1 MAGRRDKKG
10 DKQRERVDF
19 LTRLRIRDVILTTLI
34 TIAAVLAN
42 LPVEFAEESLGVSH
56 DTLIAVLAISVI
68 FGLFLHMKF
77 FFFLSVVVLIA
88 GANMPE
94 QIADGISD
102 ATGLTISKVPIVL
115 ALVVMVGVALINY
128 VVKLLPTGLE
138 PRPKE
143 RSPEGVRALFYA
155 IEKDNLTYAR
165 KVLAMNFDADLHHEN
180 GYTALGYCAAKGN
193 PQMVELLLKSGA
205 SPALVTK
212 EGDTPVELALRFGH
226 AEVADLLRQ
235 ARQAGEAAAEAP
247 PSTQAA

>member
-1 MAGRRDKKG
+1 MAGQKEKL
-10 DKQRERVDF
+10 DF
-19 LTRLRIRDVILTTLI
+19 LTRLRIRDIILTTLI

-42 LPVEFAEESLGVSH
+42 LPADLAEDSLGVSH

-77 FFFLSVVVLIA
+77 FFFLAVVVLIA

-102 ATGLTISKVPIVL
+102 ATGFAISKVPIVL
-115 ALVVMVGVALINY
+115 ALIVMVGVALINY

-138 PRPKE
+138 PKPKE

-155 IEKDNLTYAR
+155 IEKNNLSYAR
-165 KVLAMNFDADLHHEN
+165 KVLGMNFDADLHHDN
-180 GYTALGYCAAKGN
+180 GYTALGYSAAKGN
-193 PQMVELLLKSGA
+193 PQMVELLLKNGA

-235 ARQAGEAAAEAP
+235 ARQALETPPQAELAP
-247 PSTQAA
+247 PVS